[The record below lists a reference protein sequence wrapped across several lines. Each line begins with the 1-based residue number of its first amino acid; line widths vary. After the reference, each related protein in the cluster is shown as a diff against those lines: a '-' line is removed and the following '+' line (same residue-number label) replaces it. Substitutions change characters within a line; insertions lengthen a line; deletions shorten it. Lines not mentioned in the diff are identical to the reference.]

1 MENHYK
7 QISSL
12 IYDFTKPPGTSI
24 DGDLAFYK
32 SQLLPIEGKVLEAGV
47 GNGRLYIPLLKY
59 KVDIVGID
67 KSQEMINICQK
78 NLEKENLLGKLIC
91 QDLENYI
98 ELNTYEYIIVP
109 NASFNLLESRNKA
122 IKVLKNFYQSLKEK
136 GTLIIDLIMPIEFKA
151 GSNHE
156 FSHNINGQKIVVKN
170 LSKEINWIEQY
181 TVNQIEYYI
190 NEQLKESQEFKLS
203 WYGCEEFCNILNS
216 VGFNDGVFIV
226 NYGNKT
232 NLNVKTITFI
242 FKKY

>member
-24 DGDLAFYK
+24 DGDLEFYK
-32 SQLLPIEGKVLEAGV
+32 SQLLPIQGKVLEAGV
-47 GNGRLYIPLLKY
+47 GNGRLFIPLLKY

-78 NLEKENLLGKLIC
+78 NLEKENLTGHLIC
-91 QDLENYI
+91 QDLEEYR
-98 ELNTYEYIIVP
+98 ELETYDYIIVP
-109 NASFNLLESRNKA
+109 NATFNLLETRIKA
-122 IKVLKNFYQSLKEK
+122 KKVLKNFYDSLKPQ
-136 GTLIIDLIMPIEFKA
+136 GTIIIDLILPIEFKA

-156 FSHNINGQKIVVKN
+156 YSHYIDDQTIVVKN

-181 TVNQIEYYI
+181 SINQIDYYI
-190 NEQLKESQEFKLS
+190 NEQLQESQEFKLS
-203 WYGCEEFCNILNS
+203 WYGCEEFCNILTNI
-216 VGFNDGVFIV
+216 GFNDGVFII
-226 NYGNKT
+226 NYGNKR

-242 FKKY
+242 FKKV